1 MIDLQERIRKQI
13 VSTLS
18 AQAKVQRAILFG
30 SRARG
35 DADER
40 SDIDLAVD
48 APDIEQREW
57 LDLSFQLEE
66 LDTLLRI
73 NVMRLE
79 EASPEFRD
87 RILSEG
93 EILYERG

>member
-1 MIDLQERIRKQI
+1 MIDLQERIKAQI
-13 VSTLS
+13 VNTLS
-18 AQAKVQRAILFG
+18 AQAKVHRGILFG

-48 APDIEQREW
+48 APGIEQREW
-57 LDLSFQLEE
+57 LDLWFQLEE
-66 LDTLLRI
+66 LDTLLAV
-73 NVMRLE
+73 NVAWLQ